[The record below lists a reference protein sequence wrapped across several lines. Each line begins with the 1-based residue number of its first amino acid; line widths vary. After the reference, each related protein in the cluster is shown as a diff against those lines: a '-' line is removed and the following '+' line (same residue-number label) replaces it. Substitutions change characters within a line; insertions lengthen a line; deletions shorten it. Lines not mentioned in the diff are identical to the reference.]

1 EGSTSYTTPRDLTVR
16 PADKSLRDM
25 EGAPSLVSVRVSK
38 YPKPEVRRFYEA
50 TGWSDNF
57 APGPEVSDWI

>member
-1 EGSTSYTTPRDLTVR
+1 MTVR